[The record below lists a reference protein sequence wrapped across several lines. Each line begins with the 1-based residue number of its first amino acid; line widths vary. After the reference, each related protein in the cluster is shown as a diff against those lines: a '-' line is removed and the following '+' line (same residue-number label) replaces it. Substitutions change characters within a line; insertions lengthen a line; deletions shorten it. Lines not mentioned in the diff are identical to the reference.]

1 MADWRRVLSQIT
13 TSAEAHF
20 DTLKRRLD
28 QRLGDGPLQV
38 VAYHGYG
45 TPHLLYLKGRVVED
59 CGVRPARDNDSVWRN
74 LLNMYRRFE
83 TDEIPGARV
92 LARFQDVEQVAT
104 TNEEGFFELRIAPAG
119 PLPAGRLWH
128 EVELAL
134 LEPLR
139 KDHPAPRSSGR
150 VLVPPPDAQFGVISD
165 IDDTVV
171 RTDVTNMLLMAR
183 TVFLRNART
192 RLPFPGV
199 AALYR
204 ALERGTAGRAVNP
217 LFYVSSSAWNLYD
230 MLLDFLAFQGI
241 PGGAMLLR
249 DWGTSKSEFLPT
261 QNRGHKLDAIRRILD
276 QFPHLPFLLIGDSG
290 QEDPEIYHEV
300 LQLYPGR
307 IYAIYIRS
315 VSREPRRVAALRAL
329 AEQVVATGKAL
340 ILADDSLAMAHHAA
354 EQGWIDPATLA
365 EVAADKAADEAPPDT
380 LETMLGE
387 TEPAQAPTV
396 VVAEAADVGDIKPAS
411 GDQGTQDADAGE
423 RGS

>member
-28 QRLGDGPLQV
+28 RRLGDEPLQI

-45 TPHLLYLKGRVVED
+45 TPHLLYLKGRVLED
-59 CGVRPARDNDSVWRN
+59 RGVRPARDNDSVWRN

-104 TNEEGFFELRIAPAG
+104 AGEEGFFELRIAPAR
-119 PLPAGRLWH
+119 PLPADQLWH
-128 EVELAL
+128 EIELTL

-139 KDHPAPRSSGR
+139 EDRPAPRSIGR
-150 VLVPPPDAQFGVISD
+150 VLIPPPEAQFGVISD

-171 RTDVTNMLLMAR
+171 RTDVTNLLLMAR
-183 TVFLRNART
+183 TVFLGNART

-217 LFYVSSSAWNLYD
+217 LFYVSSGAWNFYD
-230 MLLDFLAFQGI
+230 MLLDFLALQGI

-249 DWGTSKSEFLPT
+249 DWGTSRGEFLPT
-261 QNRGHKLDAIRRILD
+261 ENRAHKLAAIRQILIS
-276 QFPHLPFLLIGDSG
+276 FPTCRFC
-290 QEDPEIYHEV
+290 
-300 LQLYPGR
+300 
-307 IYAIYIRS
+307 
-315 VSREPRRVAALRAL
+315 
-329 AEQVVATGKAL
+329 
-340 ILADDSLAMAHHAA
+340 
-354 EQGWIDPATLA
+354 
-365 EVAADKAADEAPPDT
+365 
-380 LETMLGE
+380 
-387 TEPAQAPTV
+387 
-396 VVAEAADVGDIKPAS
+396 
-411 GDQGTQDADAGE
+411 
-423 RGS
+423 